1 MDIGM
6 HNVERKRERE
16 RESASD
22 RNGRDA
28 LSENG
33 FTRATHRPHKPG
45 RGGGGCR
52 YEREAE

>member
-1 MDIGM
+1 M

-45 RGGGGCR
+45 AGGRGRLVACR
-52 YEREAE
+52 EREAE

>member
-1 MDIGM
+1 M
-6 HNVERKRERE
+6 HNVERKRE

-45 RGGGGCR
+45 AEGRGKFVACR
-52 YEREAE
+52 EREAE